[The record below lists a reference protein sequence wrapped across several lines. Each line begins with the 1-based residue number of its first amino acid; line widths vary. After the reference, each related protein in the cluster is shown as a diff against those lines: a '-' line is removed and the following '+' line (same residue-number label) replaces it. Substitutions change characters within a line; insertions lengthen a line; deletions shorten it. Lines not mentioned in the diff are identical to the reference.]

1 MSQPLPVQAMEQAH
15 PLRAVPL
22 KAVPLESV
30 PLKVVPPESVPL
42 RVVPPESVALEA
54 EPFETVPLQAVLASA
69 GDFLESL
76 TRCVLEVL
84 AGVRDIDQLARWVSD
99 DVYKNLSKRVIL
111 SSRARQVTGQRS
123 MRPSFSIGRTLL
135 SEPLPGVIE
144 GVVIVHGKAR
154 TRAVALRIERFGARW
169 RASAINVL

>member
-1 MSQPLPVQAMEQAH
+1 MSQPVPVATMEQASPVH
-15 PLRAVPL
+15 AVPMPAGAPSR
-22 KAVPLESV
+22 KQPAESASSA
-30 PLKVVPPESVPL
+30 ESPN
-42 RVVPPESVALEA
+42 AC
-54 EPFETVPLQAVLASA
+54 
-69 GDFLESL
+69 DFLESL
-76 TRCVLEVL
+76 TQCVLEVL

-99 DVYKNLSKRVIL
+99 DVYKNLSKRVVL
-111 SSRARQVTGQRS
+111 SSRARQVKGQRS

-144 GVVIVHGKAR
+144 AVVIVHGKAR